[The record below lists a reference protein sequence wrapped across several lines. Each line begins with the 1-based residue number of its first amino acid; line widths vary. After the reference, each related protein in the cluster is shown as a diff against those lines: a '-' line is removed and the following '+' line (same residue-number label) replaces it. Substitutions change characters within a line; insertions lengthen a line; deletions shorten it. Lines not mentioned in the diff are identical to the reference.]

1 MNLYD
6 FVVKVSVTAAVRT
19 VNEDLLA
26 IERWAL
32 ATGLPLNASKTQV
45 LFCGAPH
52 KFIIAKHSLTERFF
66 FLMGL
71 MTFSEVVKNFGV
83 LFDESLESSDLAN
96 FNQIYGVISLML
108 G

>member
-6 FVVKVSVTAAVRT
+6 FVVKVCVTAAVRT

-26 IERWAL
+26 TERWAL
-32 ATGLPLNASKTQV
+32 ATGLPLNTFKTQV
-45 LFCGAPH
+45 LLCGSPH
-52 KFIIAKHSLTERFF
+52 KFIIVKRSLTERFF
-66 FLMGL
+66 LNGAEL
-71 MTFSEVVKNFGV
+71 IFSEVVKNLGV